1 MSRKYAHEHH
11 NRQKDRVG
19 RRKHT
24 DAVVR
29 MYESAKASSGARIL
43 GDWGVREEKNADR
56 NLKNDPLVALAAF
69 VQGTI
74 TKGCGCEE
82 CDARRDLITTLIYE
96 KDLDLNGIDQAV
108 FDESKASKDRWAL
121 PTTKCRVCGIKHHY
135 TSQVAGTEMTAG
147 CREKYLIKK
156 LHDLLVDLKVPPI
169 RRTSDKYETVRW
181 VRKNIIQVRGDDA
194 RAYEA
199 LEIAEA
205 IDTKKLR
212 R

>member
-1 MSRKYAHEHH
+1 MSSKYGHEHH
-11 NRQKDRVG
+11 RRQKDRVG
-19 RRKHT
+19 RRTHT
-24 DAVVR
+24 YAVVR
-29 MYESAKASSGARIL
+29 KYESAKDSSGSYIL

-56 NLKNDPLVALAAF
+56 NLKNDSLVALASF
-69 VQGTI
+69 VRGTI

-82 CDARRDLITTLIYE
+82 CDARRDLITTLIYK
-96 KDLDLNGIDQAV
+96 KDLDLNSIDQAV

-121 PTTKCRVCGIKHHY
+121 PTTRCRVCGIAHTYAK
-135 TSQVAGTEMTAG
+135 QVAGTEMTDK

-169 RRTSDKYETVRW
+169 RRTADKYETVRW
-181 VRKNIIQVRGDDA
+181 VRKNIIQIRGGDD

-199 LEIAEA
+199 LEIAES